1 MEEIG
6 VNGKEKNNKDDE
18 FHVRTYYNYKTVS
31 ENRDG
36 NKENSNLEFF
46 KIKKK
51 EDLPQWSYKLT
62 SELEEL
68 EAETEENIPTEP
80 GIRSRKA
87 KRVVVFT
94 DLKEPHNEIY
104 TNLKDNQNSDQTDE
118 MALIRYSQQSD
129 FCREIIKGSM
139 RSQRQKTKKARD
151 LLNFKYSVSLI
162 RYEDLLHI
170 WNCTE
175 KIIYLREVYEKFWE
189 NVNDSW
195 LICQKKI
202 EYVIKN

>member
-1 MEEIG
+1 M
-6 VNGKEKNNKDDE
+6 
-18 FHVRTYYNYKTVS
+18 
-31 ENRDG
+31 
-36 NKENSNLEFF
+36 
-46 KIKKK
+46 
-51 EDLPQWSYKLT
+51 

-129 FCREIIKGSM
+129 FRREIIKGSM
-139 RSQRQKTKKARD
+139 RSQRRKTVIWEFLQAKAHSPLFFDRID
-151 LLNFKYSVSLI
+151 KFFFFRLI
-162 RYEDLLHI
+162 YGG
-170 WNCTE
+170 
-175 KIIYLREVYEKFWE
+175 
-189 NVNDSW
+189 
-195 LICQKKI
+195 
-202 EYVIKN
+202 

>member
-1 MEEIG
+1 M
-6 VNGKEKNNKDDE
+6 
-18 FHVRTYYNYKTVS
+18 
-31 ENRDG
+31 
-36 NKENSNLEFF
+36 
-46 KIKKK
+46 
-51 EDLPQWSYKLT
+51 

-129 FCREIIKGSM
+129 FRREIIKGSM
-139 RSQRQKTKKARD
+139 RSQRRKTVIWEFLQAKAHSPLFFDRIDKFFFFSFDIWGLKKKFLEISCGKKKFFLIKTKK
-151 LLNFKYSVSLI
+151 N
-162 RYEDLLHI
+162 
-170 WNCTE
+170 N
-175 KIIYLREVYEKFWE
+175 
-189 NVNDSW
+189 
-195 LICQKKI
+195 QKK
-202 EYVIKN
+202 KNKDV